1 VVTAPSGLASLV
13 ARGALD
19 AELASLVWL
28 LVEARVPAVIAGP
41 RGVARDDLVEA
52 LPALLPAGTRVVEP
66 AADDDFAWLPEAVEL
81 GWRRTT
87 PTGTMPG
94 APAPARPDPAT
105 TVILARDL
113 AGDGPDATDGD
124 RARVVVRALA
134 LGYGLVAGIDGPDLE
149 GVFARLRVPPVG
161 ADEDET
167 SRLGLVLAVGD
178 VARGPRVLAAHYVR
192 PLARDQHG
200 HVQRLPPAVLATW
213 NMTTDAFDHFAWGIS
228 PELAARI
235 GGSPVELEREQA
247 RRAAALVAPPRTGDP
262 AGA

>member
-1 VVTAPSGLASLV
+1 VVAVPSGLASLV

-28 LVEARVPAVIAGP
+28 LVEARVPVVVAGP
-41 RGVARDDLVEA
+41 RGDARDGLVEA
-52 LPALLPAGTRVVEP
+52 LPALLPRGIRVVEP
-66 AADDDFAWLPEAVEL
+66 AEDDDFAWLPEAVEL

-87 PTGTMPG
+87 PT
-94 APAPARPDPAT
+94 PAPPGGPPRPDPAG
-105 TVILARDL
+105 TVILVRDL
-113 AGDGPDATDGD
+113 AGDGPGATDGD

-149 GVFARLRVPPVG
+149 GVFGRLRLPPVG

-213 NMTTDAFDHFAWGIS
+213 NMATDAFDHFAWGIS

-247 RRAAALVAPPRTGDP
+247 RRAAALVAPARTGD
-262 AGA
+262 AADA

>member
-1 VVTAPSGLASLV
+1 MVTLPPGLAALV

-19 AELASLVWL
+19 AELAALVWL
-28 LVEARVPAVIAGP
+28 MVEARIPAVVAGP
-41 RGVARDDLVEA
+41 RGEARDGLLDA
-52 LPALLPAGTRVVEP
+52 LPDLLPAGTRVVEP
-66 AADDDFAWLPEAVEL
+66 AEGDDFAWLPEAVEL

-87 PTGTMPG
+87 PVATTPG
-94 APAPARPDPAT
+94 GPARPDPAS

-161 ADEDET
+161 SDEDET

-178 VARGPRVLAAHYVR
+178 VARGPRVLAAHNVR

-213 NMTTDAFDHFAWGIS
+213 TMTTDAWDHFAWGIS
-228 PELAARI
+228 PELAARV
-235 GGSPVELEREQA
+235 GSTPVELEREQA
-247 RRAAALVAPPRTGDP
+247 GRAAALVARARTGDRP
-262 AGA
+262 GA

>member
-1 VVTAPSGLASLV
+1 VVTVPSSLAALV

-19 AELASLVWL
+19 AELAALTWL
-28 LVEARVPAVIAGP
+28 MVEARIPTVVAGP
-41 RGVARDDLVEA
+41 RGEARDGLLSA
-52 LPALLPAGTRVVEP
+52 LPDLLPAGTRVVAP
-66 AADDDFAWLPEAVEL
+66 AEGDDFAWLPEAVEL

-87 PTGTMPG
+87 AAAMPG
-94 APAPARPDPAT
+94 GPSRPDPGE

-167 SRLGLVLAVGD
+167 SRLGLVLAVAD

-213 NMTTDAFDHFAWGIS
+213 NLVTDAWDHFAWGIT
-228 PELAARI
+228 PELATRI
-235 GGSPVELEREQA
+235 GSTPIELEREQA
-247 RRAAALVAPPRTGDP
+247 ARAAALVAPPRTGDQP
-262 AGA
+262 GA